1 MSQVMTRAE
10 IDAQFPD
17 EWVLVVDPETGPD
30 QSVRSGVVVA
40 HSKDRSEVHR
50 KALETRARYIA
61 IWFNGDPI
69 PAGMKVLL

>member
-1 MSQVMTRAE
+1 MSQVMSRAE
-10 IDAQFPD
+10 IEAQFPD
-17 EWVLVVDPETGPD
+17 EWVLVVNPETGPD
-30 QSVRSGVVVA
+30 QRIRSGVVAA

-50 KALETRARYIA
+50 MALETRARHIA